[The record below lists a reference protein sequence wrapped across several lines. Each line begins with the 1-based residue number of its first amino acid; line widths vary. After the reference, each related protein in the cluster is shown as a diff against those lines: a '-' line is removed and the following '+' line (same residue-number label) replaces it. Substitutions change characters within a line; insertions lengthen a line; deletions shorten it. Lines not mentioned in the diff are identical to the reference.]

1 MDTMGAKVSVAA
13 VLLIVVIFL
22 NVITW
27 IVYRNKRQGRF
38 EIKNQVSYRRFI
50 WRRVKVDILFVL
62 FLFVLIIYL
71 NIGLYLPFQKVDE
84 KDIERNLRNL
94 KKHQWFQ
101 NYLEDK
107 KLRELII
114 HDKDVR
120 KSIGKL
126 NSKKIE
132 RNSYQKRCQK
142 KLQRVLIQRKK

>member
-1 MDTMGAKVSVAA
+1 M
-13 VLLIVVIFL
+13 
-22 NVITW
+22 
-27 IVYRNKRQGRF
+27 
-38 EIKNQVSYRRFI
+38 
-50 WRRVKVDILFVL
+50 DILFVL